1 MLRILYNTLRTV
13 QESMVLVGYKN
24 TELCLDEI
32 NRTGNFSWFK
42 HLTTKFELQIF
53 NFRLDY
59 KLYGNGCV
67 SSSMILPEKL
77 V

>member
-1 MLRILYNTLRTV
+1 MNSASINGTDRI
-13 QESMVLVGYKN
+13 QN
-24 TELCLDEI
+24 TELHLDEI
-32 NRTGNFSWFK
+32 NRTGHFSWFK

-67 SSSMILPEKL
+67 SSSIILPEKL